1 MRVYNLSMLCLATVA
16 AASQTAKLKI
26 PFVALSRATRWSLR
40 QPANV
45 TWGLAYL
52 EFFKVFPRD
61 TKYTIGVIVYSG
73 KKGEDTSVSEA
84 RAFCKGIGDDLF
96 ATEVDTE
103 FDGIKTVPS

>member
-1 MRVYNLSMLCLATVA
+1 M
-16 AASQTAKLKI
+16 
-26 PFVALSRATRWSLR
+26 ALSRATRWSLR